1 MNKEETRIEDNSVIE
16 NEKIFVKVKT
26 KLDHDVIVEGIVE
39 EDKESEASQNKQN
52 VYKRYERP

>member
-16 NEKIFVKVKT
+16 NEKNFVKVKT

-52 VYKRYERP
+52 IYERYERP